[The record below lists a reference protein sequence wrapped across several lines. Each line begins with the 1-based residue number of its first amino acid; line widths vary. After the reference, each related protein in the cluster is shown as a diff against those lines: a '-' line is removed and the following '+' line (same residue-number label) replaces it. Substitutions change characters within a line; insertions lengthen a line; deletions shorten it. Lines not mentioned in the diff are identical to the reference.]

1 MWSREGKKKGFER
14 FDSPD
19 LTELRLERANAEEA
33 REVALAGVLRA
44 YVLGLSQIRH
54 TLFVHT
60 RLILFFYQKRLT
72 KQFCDE
78 WPRWRRAAE
87 TCAALDALSSLAV
100 AAEELAAV
108 CQDTCTP
115 SVVESLTDTKPFLT
129 AERMRHPCV
138 AILPAGDA
146 FVPNDVNLGGFASHS
161 GGKESAESMETEQT
175 VTQTH
180 PPLVLLTGP
189 NMGGKSTLLRQ
200 ICLCAV
206 MAHVG
211 ADVPAKSFSMSATDA
226 VYVRMG
232 ARDDVAGGKSTFMVE
247 LSETAA
253 MLRRCTAT
261 SLIALDE
268 LGRGTSTSDGFAIAS
283 AVVNTITK
291 VGSRTLFA
299 THYHRL
305 AEEFEDDKVTDANQN
320 KVALAHMGCDV
331 RRDPVSTDQS
341 DSSEP
346 LERVTFLYTL
356 EKGSC
361 PKSYGVN
368 VARLAGLPESVLCA
382 ASKRSAA
389 LEANSNE
396 KRARNDMERVAT
408 ALVAV
413 GASAGDESKTRVAWA
428 QAKTTLAICE
438 RE

>member
-180 PPLVLLTGP
+180 PPPGSPDRT
-189 NMGGKSTLLRQ
+189 Q
-200 ICLCAV
+200 
-206 MAHVG
+206 H
-211 ADVPAKSFSMSATDA
+211 
-226 VYVRMG
+226 
-232 ARDDVAGGKSTFMVE
+232 
-247 LSETAA
+247 
-253 MLRRCTAT
+253 
-261 SLIALDE
+261 
-268 LGRGTSTSDGFAIAS
+268 GR
-283 AVVNTITK
+283 
-291 VGSRTLFA
+291 
-299 THYHRL
+299 
-305 AEEFEDDKVTDANQN
+305 
-320 KVALAHMGCDV
+320 
-331 RRDPVSTDQS
+331 
-341 DSSEP
+341 
-346 LERVTFLYTL
+346 
-356 EKGSC
+356 
-361 PKSYGVN
+361 
-368 VARLAGLPESVLCA
+368 
-382 ASKRSAA
+382 
-389 LEANSNE
+389 
-396 KRARNDMERVAT
+396 
-408 ALVAV
+408 
-413 GASAGDESKTRVAWA
+413 
-428 QAKTTLAICE
+428 
-438 RE
+438 